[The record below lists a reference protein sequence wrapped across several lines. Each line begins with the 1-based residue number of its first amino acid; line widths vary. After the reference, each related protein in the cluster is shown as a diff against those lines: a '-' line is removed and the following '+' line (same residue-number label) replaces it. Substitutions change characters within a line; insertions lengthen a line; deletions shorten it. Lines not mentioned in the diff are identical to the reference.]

1 MDEPTFKRETAA
13 AVGYTWAQVY
23 SPKAAETFYPKAN
36 YWDEFYHLLL
46 STDSERA
53 FKDIEVAAYEQIY
66 AKSTEKTAGKSLN
79 RLFEALLDRDSRVR
93 AAALTT
99 LRRLNA
105 NGFDVATGAYNI
117 LPLVAD
123 PDPIVSHLAT
133 RALTAFKAS
142 QVCLGA
148 LDSSD
153 DAVKPGAL
161 RALYGMYQAD
171 VVDGLIS
178 RLPGATG
185 ELRKGILN
193 ALCRLDLQDAP
204 YLDPKEWWTT
214 RPDTSGPVFKPVKW
228 DQSEK
233 IEATLKREA
242 DSAKGEDVRWLVQR
256 MYLTKV
262 NFPGL
267 VEQMLAA
274 CGNDTPARL
283 TAIEGLFRHDNSLPP
298 EGVKALSEVTANT
311 TESPDLRARALRLLQ
326 RGSSNGSVFPAASA
340 AFASL
345 AGHEIGQP
353 AITAVFEDF
362 TRDSK
367 NTKWIGDYTKD
378 LTGKDPARRALAAT
392 VLVNLASSNLVK
404 GKDHTAALGAVEKG
418 WDKPDSA
425 AALLGAIARTKAG
438 AFGEQVRAHLKD
450 PNNAVAEAALFAYQ
464 TLGLNDQPTATI
476 AGMKYEQIAAA
487 VAKGGDVAQGK
498 EMFLRAGCIA
508 CHTTSDTEPPKGPNL
523 AAVVKVYDRA
533 TLIESILKPNA
544 KIAQGFETQWFKTKK
559 QGDVEGFIVR
569 EGGDS
574 VDVRNIV
581 GQTVTIE
588 KGDIKERGKRDT
600 SMMPEGLLNNFTPAD
615 LASLLAYLES
625 LKGK

>member
-1 MDEPTFKRETAA
+1 VPLDPASA
-13 AVGYTWAQVY
+13 YI
-23 SPKAAETFYPKAN
+23 KAAIVALGDDARQADKISSN
-36 YWDEFYHLLL
+36 DIVGLLTNPAPIL
-46 STDSERA
+46 
-53 FKDIEVAAYEQIY
+53 
-66 AKSTEKTAGKSLN
+66 
-79 RLFEALLDRDSRVR
+79 R
-93 AAALTT
+93 AAAITA
-99 LRRLNA
+99 LRRLGKTDA
-105 NGFDVATGAYNI
+105 APNI

-123 PDPIVSHLAT
+123 PDPIISHLAV
-133 RALTAFKAS
+133 RALSQFKAS

-178 RLPGATG
+178 RLPGAQG

-214 RPDTSGPVFKPVKW
+214 RPDTSGPVYKPVKW

-233 IEATLKREA
+233 LEATLKREA
-242 DSAKGEDVRWLVQR
+242 DAAKGEDARWLIQR

-267 VEQMLAA
+267 IEQMLAA

-283 TAIEGLFRHDNSLPP
+283 SAIEGLFRSDSSLPP

-311 TESPDLRARALRLLQ
+311 TETPDLRARALRLLQ
-326 RGSSNGSVFPAASA
+326 RGSSNGTVFPAAVA

-345 AGHEIGQP
+345 VGHDIGQP
-353 AITAVFEDF
+353 AITAVYEDF

-367 NTKWIGDYTKD
+367 NTKWINDYTKD
-378 LTGKDPARRALAAT
+378 LAAKDPARRALAAT

-404 GKDHTAALGAVEKG
+404 GKDQANARGAVEKG
-418 WDKPDSA
+418 WAKPESA
-425 AALLGAIARTKAG
+425 AALLSAIARTKAA
-438 AFGEQVRAHLKD
+438 AFGDQVRAHLKD

-464 TLGLNDQPTATI
+464 TLGLNDQPTATL
-476 AGMKYEQIAAA
+476 ASMKYEQIAAA

-508 CHTTSDTEPPKGPNL
+508 CHTVSDSEPPKGPNL
-523 AAVVKVYDRA
+523 AAVVKIYDRA
-533 TLIESILKPNA
+533 TLTESILKPNA

-588 KGDIKERGKRDT
+588 KGDITERGKRET
-600 SMMPEGLLNNFTPAD
+600 SMMPEGLLNAFSPAE